1 MPTKRWE
8 KREREYPASIASDP
22 LCPVTAHIS
31 KASYNTLNNTP
42 RLKNTDSD
50 PDGVN
55 KTKQSMRIENLFQ
68 KVANKMP
75 MFRKQKPTKTK
86 TSSIF
91 LPRSVCVHVYF
102 SKYLGSRSLKSKDS
116 LVSELSDNLCGCF
129 KLRRAQPNGRCL
141 CLKNQESNTRLTQEC
156 HRLSLE
162 RESSFAE
169 AKGVYIYVKYRYIYR
184 LCYTAVIELHP
195 GRSAVSDHPLP
206 ESRRK

>member
-31 KASYNTLNNTP
+31 KASYNTLNNIP

-50 PDGVN
+50 PGGVN

-86 TSSIF
+86 TFSIF
-91 LPRSVCVHVYF
+91 LPISVCVQVCF
-102 SKYLGSRSLKSKDS
+102 SKYLGSRPLKSKDN

-141 CLKNQESNTRLTQEC
+141 CLKNQDSSTRLTQQCHKLFVEC
-156 HRLSLE
+156 
-162 RESSFAE
+162 ESSFAE
-169 AKGVYIYVKYRYIYR
+169 VKGVYIHFIYRYIY
-184 LCYTAVIELHP
+184 L
-195 GRSAVSDHPLP
+195 
-206 ESRRK
+206 